1 MKNLI
6 TILKHNQFLPLLKNW
21 FKSPNRIKLL
31 KWSGG
36 FFSIITLL
44 QIFIG
49 FFYISNYRF
58 PTDPLALV
66 YTFTAF
72 FSHFGSISLIV
83 WISLVIPLLLIL
95 PDKKLVIPICVLLV
109 SFILCVELLDAQL
122 FTSRRFHLGML
133 TIKILGWK
141 TWGFGIL
148 YFFIFVMFNSLI
160 AKITWDRFII
170 AEKKVFLQ
178 ISIPLI
184 LVFLVFTHLTHIWAD
199 ATGYVEVTRFTTRL
213 PLFYPSTSKRFMVRH
228 GLADISQRRNLPEKF
243 GTSGSDF
250 YYPQKPLEF
259 NPDIQHKNILIIAID
274 AMRYDMLNSQ
284 NFNRCYNYARNHGT
298 IFTNHYSGGNST
310 KMGSFTLFYGIPP
323 TYQQY
328 VESNKKSPVLID
340 RILETGYNTGIFTS
354 YKLYAP
360 ANLDVTAFV
369 KIPDLRLETTIPGPQ
384 SACRNDSAITDQWKS
399 WVHQNSGNKPFF
411 GFLFYDALC
420 TKSYPES
427 YSEKIAEHTDLS
439 GPQKKFIEYKISL
452 QYIDSLVASV
462 LDDLSE
468 SDLLKNTVVIITSD
482 HGEEFDDNGLGYNGH
497 GSSFSDWQIKTPLI
511 TVWPEMEPGIVDNR
525 TSHYDIAATL
535 MKDVFGVLNPESD
548 FCSGKNLFSDQSW
561 DWLLIG
567 SYFNFAI
574 LEPQQITVQFPGG
587 YYEVRGKDYRIIQK
601 PQFSPN
607 ITAALNEMGRFFN
620 KN

>member
-1 MKNLI
+1 
-6 TILKHNQFLPLLKNW
+6 
-21 FKSPNRIKLL
+21 
-31 KWSGG
+31 
-36 FFSIITLL
+36 
-44 QIFIG
+44 
-49 FFYISNYRF
+49 
-58 PTDPLALV
+58 
-66 YTFTAF
+66 
-72 FSHFGSISLIV
+72 
-83 WISLVIPLLLIL
+83 
-95 PDKKLVIPICVLLV
+95 
-109 SFILCVELLDAQL
+109 
-122 FTSRRFHLGML
+122 
-133 TIKILGWK
+133 
-141 TWGFGIL
+141 
-148 YFFIFVMFNSLI
+148 IFVMFNSLI

-250 YYPQKPLEF
+250 YYPQKPLEYD
-259 NPDIQHKNILIIAID
+259 PDIQHNNILIIAID

-328 VESNKKSPVLID
+328 IESNKKSPVLID

-427 YSEKIAEHTDLS
+427 YKEKIDNSTDLS
-439 GPQKKFIEYKISL
+439 GPQKKFMEYKISL
-452 QYIDSLVASV
+452 QYTDSLVASV
-462 LDDLSE
+462 LYDLSE